1 MPYGGFLG
9 GIGGGDWVKGK
20 GGNALALHVVSRGF
34 EGLPKK
40 NIETSKRAF
49 FLLEKKV
56 SAWG

>member
-34 EGLPKK
+34 EGLLKK

-49 FLLEKKV
+49 ITL
-56 SAWG
+56 